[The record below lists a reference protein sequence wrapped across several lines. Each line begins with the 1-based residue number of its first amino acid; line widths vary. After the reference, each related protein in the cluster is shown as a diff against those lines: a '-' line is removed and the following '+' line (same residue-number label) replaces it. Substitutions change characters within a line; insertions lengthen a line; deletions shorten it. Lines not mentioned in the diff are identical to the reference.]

1 MQFFFTFPL
10 RLNTIEISC
19 NILHQWMLSPDRNS
33 MAFFFIIQILFK
45 LLFPKMSL
53 GASFTRGQ
61 PRKGASCNSCY
72 IPWCRV
78 GIPLRTQFGRKY
90 FEIELMFF
98 FSSMETW
105 TFHVLYSY
113 MWIEKNLNWW
123 NRNSNN
129 IVIMQLFLQE
139 LFIFSINMKCVV
151 CACRACAQMITFFS
165 FLFFSKVS
173 WIDVVLLQ
181 YSLCQALPATL
192 EQQ

>member
-1 MQFFFTFPL
+1 MLPSYWEKNGSNEVTQLMQFFFTFPL

-98 FSSMETW
+98 FPVWKLEHFMFYILTCELKKTLIDEIATATTLWSCNS
-105 TFHVLYSY
+105 FY
-113 MWIEKNLNWW
+113 KNY
-123 NRNSNN
+123 
-129 IVIMQLFLQE
+129 LF
-139 LFIFSINMKCVV
+139 SV
-151 CACRACAQMITFFS
+151 
-165 FLFFSKVS
+165 
-173 WIDVVLLQ
+173 
-181 YSLCQALPATL
+181 
-192 EQQ
+192 